1 MQAEIDLM
9 LTPVAVDIL
18 GVNAPGQES
27 GNALMYTGRVL
38 PWLQDDDAQ
47 DAWVLWSVDY
57 RDVIILDP
65 LNRVSAIY
73 NLTTHDLADPV
84 NYAELKALLVAATGP

>member
-1 MQAEIDLM
+1 MKGEIDLM
-9 LTPVAVDIL
+9 LAPVAVDIL
-18 GVNAPGQES
+18 GVNAPGHES
-27 GNALMYTGRVL
+27 GNSLMYTGRVL

-65 LNRVSAIY
+65 LNQVFAIY

-84 NYAELKALLVAATGP
+84 NYAELRALLVAATGP